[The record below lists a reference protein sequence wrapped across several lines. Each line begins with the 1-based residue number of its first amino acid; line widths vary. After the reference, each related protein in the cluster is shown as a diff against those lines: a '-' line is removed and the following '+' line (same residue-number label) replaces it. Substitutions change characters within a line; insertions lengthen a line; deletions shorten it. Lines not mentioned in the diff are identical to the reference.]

1 MFKKKEEETKNMTK
15 PYERQP
21 RESDKSWLWF
31 RIYRDLLHERTYK
44 KVIQYIETYNQ
55 NIEQLQKNMTS
66 TDLNRPFPYGK
77 KKLPVPSISNLKNLS
92 SIHKW
97 RKRVNAYD
105 NHLDEKQREQREQEF
120 LQEEQEYL
128 QAMKEIRQATFTHVE
143 ALQNN
148 DDPNIKT
155 TSKLHALK
163 SASQSIDTT
172 YKDLRLAHGRS
183 TENRSTDLNADV
195 NADVNAEVNQE
206 VKIDFNL
213 QLTDKKF
220 HENERKY
227 LEELL
232 K

>member
-1 MFKKKEEETKNMTK
+1 MTK

-21 RESDKSWLWF
+21 NESDTSWLWF
-31 RIYRDLLHERTYK
+31 RIYRDLLHERSPK
-44 KVIQYIETYNQ
+44 KVIEYIETYNKD
-55 NIEQLQKNMTS
+55 IEQLQEKRAEQGI
-66 TDLNRPFPYGK
+66 NRTFPYGR
-77 KKLPVPSISNLKNLS
+77 KKLRVPKVKNLRNLAG
-92 SIHKW
+92 IHNWKQ
-97 RKRVNAYD
+97 RVTAYD

-128 QAMKEIRQATFTHVE
+128 KAMKEIRQATFTHVE
-143 ALQNN
+143 ALHNN
-148 DDPNIKT
+148 DDPNLRT

-163 SASQSIDTT
+163 SAGQAIDTT

-195 NADVNAEVNQE
+195 NADVNAEVTSNVQ
-206 VKIDFNL
+206 VDFNL

-220 HENERKY
+220 HEQERKY